1 MTARRNESVGR
12 IIGTSNGAVQKHVA
26 VEVVRYGVLVE
37 YHQTVVGVILK
48 TALRR
53 FRYVACRVVYMI
65 IPHTA
70 RVVKKNL
77 PRRLPWEVKE
87 LGNYSF
93 LRGE

>member
-12 IIGTSNGAVQKHVA
+12 IIGTSNGAVQKHIA
-26 VEVVRYGVLVE
+26 VEVVRYGVFVE

-48 TALRR
+48 TALGCRSD
-53 FRYVACRVVYMI
+53 VACRVVYTI

-77 PRRLPWEVKE
+77 PRRMPWEGKKLKVI
-87 LGNYSF
+87 LF
-93 LRGE
+93 